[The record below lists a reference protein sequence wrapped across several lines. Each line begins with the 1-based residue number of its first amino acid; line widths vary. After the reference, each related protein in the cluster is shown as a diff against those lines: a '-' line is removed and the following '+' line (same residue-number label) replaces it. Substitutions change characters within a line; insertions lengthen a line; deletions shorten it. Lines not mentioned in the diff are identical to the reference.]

1 MQTAHSTPHNAT
13 HSNADPH
20 EIARFAQLANQWWN
34 PQGALHALHAIT
46 PLRLQ
51 ENGRALPP
59 ERLTRVQASYDSAGN
74 GRRLG
79 GWKAPDGGPS
89 SASLGGLQH
98 LRNRS
103 RAATRN
109 DPYAFSAID
118 RLVSNTIG
126 TGITPKPRH
135 PDDGVRRQLQ
145 ALWEDWCD
153 EADADGRTDLY
164 GLQALVCRAVYESG
178 ECFIRLRPRRL
189 ADPRRRNP
197 GRPRLDVRRPSV
209 GGERGGRSAH

>member
-1 MQTAHSTPHNAT
+1 MSYPWL
-13 HSNADPH
+13 
-20 EIARFAQLANQWWN
+20 AQRGFLL
-34 PQGALHALHAIT
+34 PQ
-46 PLRLQ
+46 
-51 ENGRALPP
+51 
-59 ERLTRVQASYDSAGN
+59 RLTRVQASYDSAGN

-79 GWKAPDGGPS
+79 GWKAPDGGPR
-89 SASLGGLQH
+89 SASLGGLQN

-145 ALWEDWCD
+145 ALWED
-153 EADADGRTDLY
+153 
-164 GLQALVCRAVYESG
+164 
-178 ECFIRLRPRRL
+178 
-189 ADPRRRNP
+189 
-197 GRPRLDVRRPSV
+197 
-209 GGERGGRSAH
+209 